1 MVDYNIL
8 FGQVPAANPQA
19 AMQGALQNQSAF
31 NQFQQPAQNALLQA
45 QVEGTNLQNQTAQ
58 QRLTQDQARFQ
69 VQDLASDWGSIK
81 PLLQSKDMT
90 NANVAIANRIQKIL
104 ARGGD
109 PSDTMELRDRIN
121 SGQITPEQAIAE
133 VDGALAGAQ
142 QAGLLGPGAQGTAY
156 RDFQAM
162 TAGLSPEEREKAR
175 RIELGLSPRAM
186 GSAAMTIAEQGKTE
200 DVAGSQA
207 IIKGAEAGAAEG
219 AKLGQQAALM
229 PSIRKSIKLAESEA
243 TAKGETFTEL
253 SRAKAAMPGLVEVS
267 DKLKALADVATYT
280 TTGKAFDVMSKELG
294 FGSTKGADA
303 RTAMVSIVD
312 NQVLP
317 LLRDT
322 FGAAFTAAEGDRLRA
337 TLLDPDMAP
346 GQKKASLDA
355 FVEQKYR
362 NMETKERELGL
373 PVTPRPGGQQ
383 QKQGGQLMID
393 ANGNRAM
400 VYPDGSFEEMP

>member
-19 AMQGALQNQSAF
+19 AMQSALQNQSAF
-31 NQFQQPAQNALLQA
+31 NQFQQQPAQNALLQA

-219 AKLGQQAALM
+219 ARLGQQAARL
-229 PSIRKSIKLAESEA
+229 PDLRAAIKTAEA
-243 TAKGETFTEL
+243 AAAAKGESMTDL
-253 SRAKAAMPGLVEVS
+253 KRAQAALPGLQQTVGQLRE
-267 DKLKALADVATYT
+267 LARVATST
-280 TTGKAFDVMSKELG
+280 VAGSIFDTASKELG
-294 FGSTKGADA
+294 FGATKGA
-303 RTAMVSIVD
+303 TAKAKFIAIVN

-317 LLRDT
+317 LLKQT
-322 FGAAFTAAEGDRLRA
+322 FGGSFTAKEGEALQA
-337 TLLDPDMAP
+337 TMGDPN
-346 GQKKASLDA
+346 ASEEEKIAQLDA
-355 FVEQKYR
+355 FIQQKVR
-362 NMETKERELGL
+362 DIETKKSEAGI
-373 PVTPRPGGQQ
+373 PGG
-383 QKQGGQLMID
+383 GNID
-393 ANGNRAM
+393 DLVNKYA
-400 VYPDGSFEEMP
+400 D